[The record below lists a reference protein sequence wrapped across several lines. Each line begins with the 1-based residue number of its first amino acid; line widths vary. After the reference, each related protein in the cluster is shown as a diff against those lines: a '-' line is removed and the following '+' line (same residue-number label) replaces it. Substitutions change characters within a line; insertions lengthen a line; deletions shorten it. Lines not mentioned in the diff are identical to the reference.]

1 MARTQSEGN
10 YRESGKCITSETPVA
25 LTIAGSDSS
34 GGAGL
39 QADLK
44 AFTTIG
50 VYGLTAATAV
60 VAETPLEVRLIEP
73 VSTEM
78 LDAQLDILFSTYPI
92 AAVKTGMLPTEE
104 HIAVIAH
111 HLANWKSSH
120 RDSDLVVD
128 PIIQSSTGTPLIKP
142 GALERLEQELL
153 PLADLITPNIPEA
166 KTLLGGTKNDS
177 DTLGSDLA
185 ARYHTAVLL
194 KGGHATSGTTAV
206 DLLVTGHGTTAYESD
221 RLPGGHSLHGTGCT
235 LASAIAAHLAQGN
248 PLEDAVA
255 YGKGYITEAI
265 SQAHYWDSDL
275 AALGIPSN

>member
-50 VYGLTAATAV
+50 VYGLTVATAV

-78 LDAQLDILFSTYPI
+78 LDAQLDILFATYPI

-104 HIAVIAH
+104 HIAVIAQ
-111 HLANWKSSH
+111 HLATWKSSH
-120 RDSDLVVD
+120 RDGHLVVD
-128 PIIQSSTGTPLIKP
+128 PIIQSSTGTALIKP

-166 KTLLGGTKNDS
+166 ETLLGGTKHES
-177 DTLGSDLA
+177 ATLGSNLA

-194 KGGHATSGTTAV
+194 KGGHALSDTTAV
-206 DLLVTGHGTTAYESD
+206 DLLVTSHGTTAYETD

-235 LASAIAAHLAQGN
+235 LSSAIAAYLAQGN

-255 YGKGYITEAI
+255 YGKGYVTQAITEAY
-265 SQAHYWDSDL
+265 HWDLNL
-275 AALGIPSN
+275 AALGVPSN